1 MKLRQPALIKAAGFL
16 GAGVLRGWMRT
27 LTYRYRPLG
36 ADVNPHR
43 PDLAGRYIYAMW
55 HETML
60 VPLYTYARP
69 DIHVLVSPHAD
80 GQLLAEGCRHLRI
93 PLVRGSATS
102 GGVEAVRRLLRLLPS
117 THLALTPD
125 GPRGP
130 RRQVKPGLVYLAART
145 GLPIVPVGFGL
156 QGPWRLGSWDRFA
169 IPRPWS
175 RATCVTAAPTHV
187 PPEADADQMEGY
199 RRHVEETLLHVTALA
214 ERWAEGG
221 SWRAASQEIKK

>member
-1 MKLRQPALIKAAGFL
+1 MKLRQPALIRAAGFL
-16 GAGVLRGWMRT
+16 GAAVLLGWMRT
-27 LTYRYRPLG
+27 LAYRYRSLG

-43 PDLAGRYIYAMW
+43 RDLPGRYIYAMW

-69 DIHVLVSPHAD
+69 DIHVLVSQHAD

-102 GGVEAVRRLLRLLPS
+102 GGVDAVRRLLRLLPS

-130 RRQVKPGLVYLAART
+130 RRRVKPGLVYLAART

-156 QGPWRLGSWDRFA
+156 QRPWRMASWDCFA

-175 RATCVTAAPTHV
+175 RATCVTATAMHV
-187 PPEADADQMEGY
+187 PREADADQLEVC
-199 RRHVEETLLHVTALA
+199 RRHVEEALLHVTAVA
-214 ERWAEGG
+214 ERWAESG
-221 SWRAASQEIKK
+221 SWRAASRETRK

>member
-1 MKLRQPALIKAAGFL
+1 MKLRQPALIKASGFF
-16 GAGVLRGWMRT
+16 GAAALVGWMRT
-27 LTYRYRPLG
+27 LTYRYCPLG

-43 PDLAGRYIYAMW
+43 PGLPGRYIYAMW

-69 DIHVLVSPHAD
+69 DIHVLVSQHAD

-93 PLVRGSATS
+93 PLVRGSATA
-102 GGVEAVRRLLRLLPS
+102 GGVEAVRRLLRLLPA

-130 RRQVKPGLVYLAART
+130 RRHVKPGLVYLAART

-156 QGPWRLGSWDRFA
+156 QRPWRLASWDRFA

-175 RATCVTAAPTHV
+175 RATCVTAEPTCV
-187 PPEADADQMEGY
+187 PREADADQLEVC
-199 RRHVEETLLHVTALA
+199 RRQVERALLHVTELA
-214 ERWAEGG
+214 ERWAE
-221 SWRAASQEIKK
+221 SNHWPTACRETD